1 MSERKFFI
9 RFDGPAIENGEIDV
23 ADFAP
28 AVLSLGE
35 LFRATNDVF
44 NRDRARAAVKL
55 KATHE
60 GSFEAL
66 LTLDLSVLEAATDF
80 FRDRDKITHAH
91 DIIAFLLGCGALAGG
106 LGGGVIWLIKTL
118 KGQKPD
124 AVKETGAG
132 VELTIDGV
140 VYLVPRA
147 VVSLYEN
154 PQIREKVEAT
164 TRVLEREGID
174 SLSFSDPVDRLTIER
189 AERPYF
195 VLPRREEAEEET
207 KEIVEQKFLEAL
219 SIHFRE
225 GNKWRF
231 TDGANDFFA
240 RIEDAD
246 FINRVDR
253 GEVRFLK
260 GDVYVC
266 TVAQTQT
273 LTQTGLKLDY
283 RILKVLEH
291 RSRASQLK
299 LL

>member
-1 MSERKFFI
+1 M
-9 RFDGPAIENGEIDV
+9 GHW
-23 ADFAP
+23 
-28 AVLSLGE
+28 
-35 LFRATNDVF
+35 RAGW
-44 NRDRARAAVKL
+44 A
-55 KATHE
+55 
-60 GSFEAL
+60 
-66 LTLDLSVLEAATDF
+66 
-80 FRDRDKITHAH
+80 
-91 DIIAFLLGCGALAGG
+91 
-106 LGGGVIWLIKTL
+106 GGVIWLIKTL

-132 VELTIDGV
+132 VELTIGGV

-164 TRVLEREGID
+164 TRVLEREGIE
-174 SLSFSDPVDRLTIER
+174 SLSFSDHADGLTADGLTVER

-195 VLPRREEAEEET
+195 VLPRREDAEEET

-240 RIEDAD
+240 RVEDAD

-273 LTQTGLKLDY
+273 LTQTGLKLEY

-291 RSRASQLK
+291 RSGASQLK